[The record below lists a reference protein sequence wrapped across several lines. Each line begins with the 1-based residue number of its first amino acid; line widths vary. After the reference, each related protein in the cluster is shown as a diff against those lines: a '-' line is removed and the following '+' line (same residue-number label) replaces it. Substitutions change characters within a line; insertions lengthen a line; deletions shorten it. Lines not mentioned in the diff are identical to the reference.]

1 GINLSLMRKE
11 LSEIM
16 MKGELPGKT
25 DIVKSEELEERKRQK
40 QNALK
45 QLEDFGI
52 DLTSLAENHKLDPII
67 GREVEINRVM
77 EILARRKKN
86 NPVLIGEAG
95 VGKSAIVEGLAQR
108 IVEGAVPEILKNK
121 TIFSLDITALVAG
134 TKYRG
139 EFEKRMKKLMQI
151 LEKTE
156 DIILFIDE
164 LHMIVEAGA
173 AEGSSMD
180 AANVLKPALAN
191 GKITIIGSTTSGEY
205 RKFIEKDPALERRFQ
220 KIYVTEPSV
229 EETIKILK
237 GIKHKYEEHHKVKYS
252 NSALEAAA
260 HLSARY
266 ITDRHLP
273 DKAIDVIDEAG
284 AKARLG
290 ALTLP
295 PKLRLELEKI
305 EELEKKREVYKIS
318 REESKDKSE
327 NELEKMK
334 EKYREAYVKW
344 RNEAE
349 NNIID
354 IDEENIAEII
364 SNWTGVPL
372 QQLEVEEMQRLLNLE
387 DVLHKRVVGQDEAI
401 RSVSKAIRRARS
413 GLKDPRRPIGV
424 FLFLGP
430 TGVGKTELAKALASY
445 LFGDETHLVRI
456 DMNEYMEKFSVSRLV
471 GAPPGYVGY
480 EEGGQLTE
488 IVRRRPYS
496 VILLDEIEKAH
507 PDVYNILLQIMD
519 EGRLTDSQGRA
530 VDFRNT
536 IIIMTSNLGSE
547 QISKTKRSMGFV
559 ENDSFESDYQN
570 MKEQVMSAVK
580 KTFRP
585 EFINRLD
592 DIIVFH
598 PLTKKQLKEII
609 FIQISDLKSRLEEKN
624 LSLSV
629 KETAIDFLLEKGYDP
644 IFGARPL
651 KRAIQR
657 YIEDPLS
664 EEILKNK
671 YEEDDI
677 IIITHRKN
685 DDKLSFRRSP
695 NKRKKAEKKVVNT

>member
-1 GINLSLMRKE
+1 
-11 LSEIM
+11 
-16 MKGELPGKT
+16 MK
-25 DIVKSEELEERKRQK
+25 
-40 QNALK
+40 
-45 QLEDFGI
+45 
-52 DLTSLAENHKLDPII
+52 
-67 GREVEINRVM
+67 
-77 EILARRKKN
+77 
-86 NPVLIGEAG
+86 
-95 VGKSAIVEGLAQR
+95 
-108 IVEGAVPEILKNK
+108 
-121 TIFSLDITALVAG
+121 
-134 TKYRG
+134 
-139 EFEKRMKKLMQI
+139 
-151 LEKTE
+151 
-156 DIILFIDE
+156 
-164 LHMIVEAGA
+164 
-173 AEGSSMD
+173 
-180 AANVLKPALAN
+180 
-191 GKITIIGSTTSGEY
+191 
-205 RKFIEKDPALERRFQ
+205 
-220 KIYVTEPSV
+220 
-229 EETIKILK
+229 
-237 GIKHKYEEHHKVKYS
+237 
-252 NSALEAAA
+252 
-260 HLSARY
+260 
-266 ITDRHLP
+266 
-273 DKAIDVIDEAG
+273 
-284 AKARLG
+284 
-290 ALTLP
+290 
-295 PKLRLELEKI
+295 KI

-580 KTFRP
+580 KN
-585 EFINRLD
+585 I
-592 DIIVFH
+592 
-598 PLTKKQLKEII
+598 
-609 FIQISDLKSRLEEKN
+609 
-624 LSLSV
+624 
-629 KETAIDFLLEKGYDP
+629 
-644 IFGARPL
+644 
-651 KRAIQR
+651 
-657 YIEDPLS
+657 
-664 EEILKNK
+664 
-671 YEEDDI
+671 
-677 IIITHRKN
+677 
-685 DDKLSFRRSP
+685 
-695 NKRKKAEKKVVNT
+695 

>member
-1 GINLSLMRKE
+1 M
-11 LSEIM
+11 
-16 MKGELPGKT
+16 
-25 DIVKSEELEERKRQK
+25 
-40 QNALK
+40 
-45 QLEDFGI
+45 
-52 DLTSLAENHKLDPII
+52 
-67 GREVEINRVM
+67 
-77 EILARRKKN
+77 
-86 NPVLIGEAG
+86 
-95 VGKSAIVEGLAQR
+95 
-108 IVEGAVPEILKNK
+108 
-121 TIFSLDITALVAG
+121 DITALVAG

-229 EETIKILK
+229 EETIKILQ
-237 GIKHKYEEHHKVKYS
+237 GIKHKYEEHHKVRYS
-252 NSALEAAA
+252 NRALEAAA

-266 ITDRHLP
+266 ITDRNLP

-284 AKARLG
+284 ARSRLV

-295 PKLRLELEKI
+295 PKLRMELEKI
-305 EELEKKREVYKIS
+305 EEFEKKRVANKFS
-318 REESKDKSE
+318 REEPREKIE

-354 IDEENIAEII
+354 ITEEDIAEII

-401 RSVSKAIRRARS
+401 KSVSKAIRRARS

-430 TGVGKTELAKALASY
+430 TGVGKTELAKALAAY

-456 DMNEYMEKFSVSRLV
+456 DMNEYMEKFSVSRL
-471 GAPPGYVGY
+471 
-480 EEGGQLTE
+480 
-488 IVRRRPYS
+488 I
-496 VILLDEIEKAH
+496 KC
-507 PDVYNILLQIMD
+507 
-519 EGRLTDSQGRA
+519 
-530 VDFRNT
+530 
-536 IIIMTSNLGSE
+536 TSR
-547 QISKTKRSMGFV
+547 ICR
-559 ENDSFESDYQN
+559 
-570 MKEQVMSAVK
+570 
-580 KTFRP
+580 
-585 EFINRLD
+585 I
-592 DIIVFH
+592 
-598 PLTKKQLKEII
+598 
-609 FIQISDLKSRLEEKN
+609 
-624 LSLSV
+624 
-629 KETAIDFLLEKGYDP
+629 
-644 IFGARPL
+644 
-651 KRAIQR
+651 
-657 YIEDPLS
+657 
-664 EEILKNK
+664 
-671 YEEDDI
+671 
-677 IIITHRKN
+677 
-685 DDKLSFRRSP
+685 
-695 NKRKKAEKKVVNT
+695 